1 MQSLQNLERNL
12 DALLQRYAA
21 MQNEVARLR
30 VALEDQRQEVMRSHS
45 EVMTLK
51 QRNKHLQTAL
61 GMLGDGQDRKKARQ
75 ELDYVI
81 SLVDRALETCS
92 R

>member
-12 DALLQRYAA
+12 DALLQRYTA

-61 GMLGDGQDRKKARQ
+61 GMLGEGQDRKKARQ